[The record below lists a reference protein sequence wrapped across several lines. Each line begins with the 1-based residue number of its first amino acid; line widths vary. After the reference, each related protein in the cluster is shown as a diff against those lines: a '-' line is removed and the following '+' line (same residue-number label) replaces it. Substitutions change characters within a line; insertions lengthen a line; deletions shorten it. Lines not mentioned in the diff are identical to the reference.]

1 MVPTL
6 VLVVSF
12 LVFLALGRLGGSPRR
27 DWRAALRRALALM
40 FLVTA
45 SAHFGPGREDL
56 IRMVP
61 PLFPLPAL
69 LVTLT
74 GVLEI
79 LGALALLIPRLA
91 GPAAVSLAVLLA
103 AMFPANVYAARQGLE
118 LMGEPVTPLLPR
130 TLMQIVFIG
139 ALLAAAELRRIGQAE
154 VAR

>member
-12 LVFLALGRLGGSPRR
+12 LLFAALGRAGVAPLR
-27 DWRAALRRALALM
+27 DWRTGLRWALALM

-61 PLFPLPAL
+61 PVFPMADL

-74 GVLEI
+74 GILEI
-79 LGALALLIPRLA
+79 LGAIGLAIPRLA
-91 GPAAVSLAVLLA
+91 RPAALSLAILLA
-103 AMFPANVYAARQGLE
+103 AMFPANVYAALHGLE
-118 LMGEPVTPLLPR
+118 LMGKPVTPLLAR
-130 TLMQIVFIG
+130 TLMQILFIG
-139 ALLAAAELRRIGQAE
+139 ALLAAADLRRIGRAE
-154 VAR
+154 VVR